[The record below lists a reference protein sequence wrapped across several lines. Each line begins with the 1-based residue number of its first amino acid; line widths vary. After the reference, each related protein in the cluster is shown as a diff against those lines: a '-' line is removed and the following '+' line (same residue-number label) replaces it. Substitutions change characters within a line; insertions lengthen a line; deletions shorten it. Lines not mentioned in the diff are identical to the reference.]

1 MLNGVLLQATQG
13 IDEEINAISH
23 LRVAISQQNLSS
35 GSCMSFIR
43 LSKLNQ
49 VNTPLVINCT

>member
-23 LRVAISQQNLSS
+23 LCVAISQQNRSS
-35 GSCMSFIR
+35 DFCLSFIR
-43 LSKLNQ
+43 LIQLNQ